1 LNDGMDNIVTKAK
14 ELLTHEKYK
23 KIIIIAGLLGIALIF
38 ISSFWGKGNDDNQA
52 AKPQNVTVTS
62 EVTSYKNEVEQSL
75 TNIISSIEG
84 AGQTKIL
91 VTVDSSA
98 ELVYA
103 TDEKNSL
110 NTNNE
115 TKDGSPQSDSN
126 TQIENSY
133 ITVKLADG
141 TQQTV
146 LLKEIQPKVRGVLVV
161 CSGGDDKVIHQRVL
175 EAVTKAL
182 DISSAKVCVTKLSE

>member
-1 LNDGMDNIVTKAK
+1 MNDGMDNIVTKAK

>member
-1 LNDGMDNIVTKAK
+1 MDNIVTKAK